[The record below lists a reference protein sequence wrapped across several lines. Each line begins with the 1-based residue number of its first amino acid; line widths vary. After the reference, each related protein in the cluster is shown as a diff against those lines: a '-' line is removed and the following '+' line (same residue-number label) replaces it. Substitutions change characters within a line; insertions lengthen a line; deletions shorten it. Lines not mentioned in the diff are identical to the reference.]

1 MHRVFW
7 LFLVSILLAGCS
19 QQASFN
25 APGAVQEPIFVPPI
39 LAPTSSQSPI
49 NFPTSS
55 VGESLQPTPTLPCT
69 AVLSF
74 IEDLSIP
81 DGSQVAPNASLD
93 KRWSVRNNG
102 TCNWGEEY
110 TLRLVSGSEMGAAP
124 EQALVPARSGTDTVI
139 RIQFTAPA
147 DPGTYTSA
155 WQAFTP
161 VGQPFGDQFFIN
173 IVVTQP

>member
-1 MHRVFW
+1 MRRIFW
-7 LFLVSILLAGCS
+7 LSFLLIFLAGCS

-25 APGAVQEPIFVPPI
+25 APGAVQEPIFVPPT
-39 LAPTSSQSPI
+39 LVPTNSQPPLNLPTLSS
-49 NFPTSS
+49 
-55 VGESLQPTPTLPCT
+55 GENLQPTPTLPCT
-69 AVLSF
+69 DVLSF

-102 TCNWGEEY
+102 TCNWGEGY
-110 TLRLVSGSEMGAAP
+110 TMRLVSGLEMGAAP

-139 RIQFTAPA
+139 RIQFTAPP

-155 WQAFTP
+155 WQAFNP
-161 VGQPFGDQFFIN
+161 AGQPFGDQFFIN